1 MGLNL
6 YIARRFMKNETR
18 NELIVKK
25 AKHAIKET
33 KSAQL

>member
-18 NELIVKK
+18 NELSVMMILICNIIPNMV
-25 AKHAIKET
+25 
-33 KSAQL
+33 